1 MQWQSSAGKI
11 KVPFLL
17 ILLLSFQ
24 FSGAILN
31 GITSDDKLEFDFDF
45 VLIGFQPTTE
55 TTINSP
61 KFVPVGDSVWWNV
74 YTPMDTTD
82 IHVKILGGN
91 LTSNNW
97 NSLGTARSFKI
108 GYFSGLNVSNYELQ
122 VRYKKVG
129 GSYSETISS
138 TIEVF
143 DRKLPTLY
151 MDTDFVLDRKEHI
164 AGKIR
169 VDSSNDSMDLD
180 WINAEINYRGGTSLN
195 IYDKHNIAIET
206 TRNVHILGMRKDDDW
221 ILTGDWL
228 DVTQTRTRFN
238 FGIYR
243 EISFVSPYVNHVDS
257 RYVEVVLNG
266 NYIGSYILSERID
279 RKFLDLKPWDDTDKY
294 HSAIY
299 KASRSSAGFAQSDVL
314 YKYGWELK
322 EPRDQSYWGPLRN
335 ISNFIM
341 YSSDEEFHSNVF
353 NYIERISIIHQY
365 LLIILT
371 GNVDSYVSN
380 YYLYTNASLEPGLL
394 AVIPWDF
401 DSSLG
406 AQGGRVWDPNF
417 EIEDGFWSFNSGS
430 NRLFERLFN
439 NQTFQREILT
449 QYLYLRES
457 VWTNNFLLTYL
468 EDLST
473 EIREAAIRNMKTWP
487 RQVVENPDENYRY
500 EFLVTTK
507 FELNYETEY
516 SYLRNW
522 IIERLQLLD
531 LAAIASLELL
541 SSE

>member
-1 MQWQSSAGKI
+1 
-11 KVPFLL
+11 
-17 ILLLSFQ
+17 
-24 FSGAILN
+24 
-31 GITSDDKLEFDFDF
+31 
-45 VLIGFQPTTE
+45 
-55 TTINSP
+55 
-61 KFVPVGDSVWWNV
+61 
-74 YTPMDTTD
+74 
-82 IHVKILGGN
+82 
-91 LTSNNW
+91 
-97 NSLGTARSFKI
+97 
-108 GYFSGLNVSNYELQ
+108 
-122 VRYKKVG
+122 
-129 GSYSETISS
+129 
-138 TIEVF
+138 
-143 DRKLPTLY
+143 
-151 MDTDFVLDRKEHI
+151 
-164 AGKIR
+164 
-169 VDSSNDSMDLD
+169 
-180 WINAEINYRGGTSLN
+180 
-195 IYDKHNIAIET
+195 
-206 TRNVHILGMRKDDDW
+206 
-221 ILTGDWL
+221 
-228 DVTQTRTRFN
+228 
-238 FGIYR
+238 
-243 EISFVSPYVNHVDS
+243 
-257 RYVEVVLNG
+257 
-266 NYIGSYILSERID
+266 
-279 RKFLDLKPWDDTDKY
+279 
-294 HSAIY
+294 
-299 KASRSSAGFAQSDVL
+299 
-314 YKYGWELK
+314 
-322 EPRDQSYWGPLRN
+322 
-335 ISNFIM
+335 M

-487 RQVVENPDENYRY
+487 RQVVENPNENYRY
-500 EFLVTTK
+500 EFLITTK
-507 FELNYETEY
+507 FELDYETEY

-541 SSE
+541 SQE